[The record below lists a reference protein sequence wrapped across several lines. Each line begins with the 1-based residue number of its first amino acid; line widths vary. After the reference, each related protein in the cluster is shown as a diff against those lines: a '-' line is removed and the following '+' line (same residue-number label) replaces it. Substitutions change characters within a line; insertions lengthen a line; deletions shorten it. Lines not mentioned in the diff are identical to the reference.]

1 MINHLRGLAVFAK
14 TVEHGSFRLAAREL
28 NLSPSVVS
36 HHISQLEEQLGVAL
50 LYRSTRSLSL
60 TRDGEQLIG
69 PAREMLAA
77 AELGIGVVRDSAAGL
92 SGEIHV
98 TAPAI
103 LVQSEL
109 TDKIARFLRAHPNVK
124 VNLDYS
130 DSPRDIVADG
140 IDVAIRL
147 GWLRDSSLKARKLYE
162 VERVVVASRSYL
174 NGRSLPKSPRDIE
187 GWDWMSLGPVHGA
200 HVFRHE
206 KEKSVTL
213 RPSSRVTVN
222 SALALREMADRGAG
236 LAVLP
241 RLLVDSDVRAGRM
254 VILLPD
260 WSLPSVS
267 AYAVRPS
274 NAPRQGL
281 TAEFVKAIAAEI

>member
-28 NLSPSVVS
+28 KLSPSVVS

-69 PAREMLAA
+69 SAREMVAA
-77 AELGIGVVRDSAAGL
+77 AERGLGLVRDRVSGL
-92 SGEIHV
+92 SGEIRV

-103 LVQSEL
+103 LAQSEL
-109 TDKIARFLRAHPNVK
+109 AEKIARFVRAHPNVK
-124 VNLDYS
+124 LNLDYS

-147 GWLRDSSLKARKLYE
+147 GWLRDSSLKARKLYD
-162 VERVVVASRSYL
+162 VERVVVASKGYL
-174 NGRSLPKSPRDIE
+174 TGRTLPKSPRDIE
-187 GWDWMSLGPVHGA
+187 GWDWMDLAPVHVA
-200 HVFRHE
+200 HVFRHQSQ
-206 KEKSVTL
+206 KAVTL
-213 RPSSRVTVN
+213 RPPSRLTAN
-222 SALALREMADRGAG
+222 SALGLSELVARDAG
-236 LAVLP
+236 LAILP
-241 RLLVDSDVRAGRM
+241 RFLVDADVRAGAM
-254 VILLPD
+254 VILLAD
-260 WSLPSVS
+260 WKLSSVA

-281 TAEFVKAIAAEI
+281 SAEFVKAIAG